1 MRSVQICF
9 EVNLILKAPYT
20 PIRRSSFYG
29 YQEGLKHLRLVSKT
43 NLVHDWLI

>member
-20 PIRRSSFYG
+20 PVRGSSFDG

-43 NLVHDWLI
+43 ILVHDHD